1 MKINFT
7 AELKT
12 LGGESLQPPTT
23 LKEVAV
29 NALLAMLED
38 ERHISGEDK
47 AKRWL
52 LATRIYS
59 NPEGVDLA
67 VEEVALIKNL
77 IGKAYLPLI
86 VGQAWQ
92 MLEGA

>member
-12 LGGESLQPPTT
+12 LGGEPLQPPTT

-29 NALLAMLED
+29 NILLTLLDD
-38 ERHISGEDK
+38 ERNLPGEEK
-47 AKRWL
+47 AKRSL
-52 LATRIYS
+52 LATRIYA
-59 NPEGVDLA
+59 NPENIDLT
-67 VEEVALIKNL
+67 VEELALIKKL
-77 IGKAYLPLI
+77 IGKAYTPLI